1 MQCNSMNHTAFG
13 TLQDKVI
20 LVTGATGALAGTTA
34 KYLIHQGARVVFLS
48 RSQDRA
54 DAAVAECGAHVDQA
68 MACAASVSNQ
78 QELEE
83 VRDQILAR
91 WGRIDALING
101 AGGNQPGA
109 TIQPNQSVF
118 DLNLDDYDQVI
129 DLNLK
134 GTLLPCLVFGRVMAD
149 QASGTIINFSS
160 ASSLQALTR
169 VLGYSNAKAAVD
181 NLTRWLAV
189 DFAHKHGDTIRVNA
203 VCPGFFIGKQNKAL
217 LLKEDGSLT
226 ERGQQIISKT
236 PMARFGEAEEVC
248 GTIHFLLSDAAKF
261 ITGQV
266 IHIDGGFGIYTGV

>member
-1 MQCNSMNHTAFG
+1 MSETGFG
-13 TLQDKVI
+13 NVKDKVI

-34 KYLIHQGARVVFLS
+34 EYLIGEGARVIFLS
-48 RSQDRA
+48 RSQERA
-54 DAAVAECGAHVDQA
+54 DEAVAQSGAKPDQA
-68 MACAASVSNQ
+68 MGCAASVSDR
-78 QELEE
+78 EGLEA
-83 VRDQILAR
+83 VRDQILDR
-91 WGRIDALING
+91 WGRVDALING

-109 TIQPNQSVF
+109 TIQPDQSVF
-118 DLNLDDYDQVI
+118 DLKLDDYDTVM

-134 GTLLPCLVFGRVMAD
+134 GTLLPCLVFGKVMAE
-149 QASGTIINFSS
+149 QKSGTIINFSS
-160 ASSLQALTR
+160 ASSLQVLTR

-189 DFAHKHGDTIRVNA
+189 DFARKHGDAIRVNA

-226 ERGQQIISKT
+226 ERGQQIINKT
-236 PMARFGEAEEVC
+236 PMGRFGEAEEIC
-248 GTIHFLLSDAAKF
+248 GAVHFLLSDAARF